1 MIKKHLIIYSA
12 SLVLLTVFN
21 LLFFSTPAERSSAN
35 VIRAKMPET
44 KSEPKTEKVPR
55 YTFANEAVPAK
66 NPKVAYRMER
76 ALKAHSYDKLQ
87 THKLHKKAA
96 EWFPVIE
103 PILRSYG
110 IPEDFKYMPLVESG
124 LKSGTSPKGAAGY
137 WQFMP
142 ETARHFGL
150 RVDGKVDERHNV
162 RKSTVAACK
171 YIRALYR
178 EFGSWTLAAAAY
190 NIGENRLKRHM
201 SKQEEDNYFKMKLN
215 RETATY
221 VYKLVSMKEIIE
233 NPLSHGYKSK
243 KVVVVP
249 KTVSPIQRF
258 SPETEPKHL
267 LAFNLIQ
274 Y

>member
-1 MIKKHLIIYSA
+1 MIKKPLIIFSA
-12 SLVLLTVFN
+12 FLVLLTVVN
-21 LLFFSTPAERSSAN
+21 LFLFSTPAERSSAR

-44 KSEPKTEKVPR
+44 TSESKKDKVSR
-55 YTFANEAVPAK
+55 YSFANEAVPAK

-76 ALKAHSYDKLQ
+76 ILEAHNYDNLQ
-87 THKLHKKAA
+87 THKLHRKAA

-110 IPEDFKYMPLVESG
+110 IPEDFKYVPLVESG
-124 LKSGTSPKGAAGY
+124 LKSGTSPKGASGY

-142 ETARHFGL
+142 ATARHFGL
-150 RVDGKVDERHNV
+150 RVDGKVDERQNV

-171 YIRALYR
+171 YIRSLYS
-178 EFGSWTLAAAAY
+178 EFGSWTLVAAAY
-190 NIGENRLKRHM
+190 NIGETRLKRHM
-201 SKQEEDNYFKMKLN
+201 SRQDEDNYFKMKLN

-233 NPLSHGYKSK
+233 NPLTHGYKSR
-243 KVVVVP
+243 KVVMIP
-249 KTVSPIQRF
+249 KSSPIQQYA
-258 SPETEPKHL
+258 PAIGQKHL
-267 LAFNLIQ
+267 LAFNMLP